1 MGFPFSRSQTLHEEL
16 IPLLVDR
23 LGVKSYLEFGIY
35 QNNTIGPVVARCRN
49 LAIHGVDINEP
60 SERIPG
66 VFYHIMTTSEF
77 ISAYAIRYAPYDLVF
92 IDADHCAES
101 AMADFSGIVPHVSAE
116 GLVLL
121 HDTNPETRADAVPGL
136 CGDSWRLNRI
146 FRDLEFE
153 SVCLPYHPGLTIYRK
168 REKYE
173 PEL

>member
-1 MGFPFSRSQTLHEEL
+1 MRRDQTLHEEL

-23 LGVKSYLEFGIY
+23 LGVKSYLELGIY
-35 QNNTIGPVVARCRN
+35 QNNTLGPVAARCRN

-60 SERIPG
+60 HIRIPG

-77 ISAYAIRYAPYDLVF
+77 ISAYASRYAPYDFVF
-92 IDADHCAES
+92 IDADHSAES
-101 AMADFSGIVPHVSAE
+101 AMADFSGIIRHVSPE

-121 HDTNPETRADAVPGL
+121 HDTNPQTVADTAPGL

-153 SVCLPYHPGLTIYRK
+153 CVALPYHPGLTIYRK
-168 REKYE
+168 RERYE
-173 PEL
+173 PVG